1 MEQRGFQLDDRAIG
15 ERLQIHRIDDVD
27 RRALS
32 VLRAVLE
39 PFLPKVVDEFYAHI
53 QRFPEAVAVIAGAGS
68 SIDRLKKT
76 NPRYFDQ
83 IFRARFDREYF
94 ESRFTIGRIHAQIGL
109 EPRWFYA
116 AMSTYY
122 DLIYPYLVSRLRF
135 RPSKLAAMLTAFQ
148 KAMNL
153 DQSLVLEAYV
163 EYGFVAELR
172 DVVGKSTVVAE
183 NLAETSRSVRES
195 SEQSG
200 KASHEVAL
208 VSEQLARLAASQ
220 AEAAEEAARAAERV
234 MGAME
239 RLRGG
244 AERQT
249 EAVAHADQAATEL
262 RSALER
268 IAEQAAVWTRIR
280 ERVQAIER
288 LRGAMAE
295 TGRRVAEMAQRS
307 DEIGKIV
314 QTIDDIAAQ
323 TNLLA
328 LNAAIEAAR
337 AGEHGRGFAVVAEEV
352 RKLAENSS
360 EATKEISNLIR
371 AVQSGSQAAAEAM
384 SAATED
390 VEGAAEV
397 TLESAKGLERIAE
410 LAAQASDLSAAF
422 GGAMEAVGE
431 AAIEASRAADEAR
444 EQVAVV
450 TGSIQ
455 SIAASAQENS
465 ASAQQVSAAAEEM
478 NAQVEELLAAVQE
491 VDHQATVLREVVGAA
506 RQAVEKAG
514 RAAA

>member
-1 MEQRGFQLDDRAIG
+1 MEQLGFQLDDRAIA
-15 ERLQIHRIDDVD
+15 ERLQINRIHDGD
-27 RRALS
+27 RRALTE
-32 VLRAVLE
+32 LRAVLE
-39 PFLPKVVDEFYAHI
+39 PYLPKVVDEFYAHI
-53 QRFPEAVAVIAGAGS
+53 QRFPEAVAVIGGAGS

-76 NPRYFDQ
+76 NPRYFEQ

-94 ESRFTIGRIHAQIGL
+94 ESRLTIGWIHAQIGL
-109 EPRWFYA
+109 GPKWFYA

-122 DLIYPYLVSRLRF
+122 DLIYPHLVAKLKF
-135 RPSKLAAMLTAFQ
+135 RPAKLAAMLTAFQ

-153 DQSLVLEAYV
+153 DQSLVMESYEDHAFLRTRRQTE
-163 EYGFVAELR
+163 EVAR
-172 DVVGKSTVVAE
+172 A
-183 NLAETSRSVRES
+183 LADTSRTVRES

-200 KASHEVAL
+200 KASQEVAS
-208 VSEQLARLAASQ
+208 VSEQLARLAATQ
-220 AEAAEEAARAAERV
+220 AEAAEEAAQAAERV
-234 MGAME
+234 VQAME
-239 RLRGG
+239 RLREG
-244 AERQT
+244 AGRQT
-249 EAVAHADQAATEL
+249 EAVEHADQAATEL
-262 RSALER
+262 RTALER
-268 IAEQAAVWTRIR
+268 IADQAAVWTMIR
-280 ERVQAIER
+280 DRVQAIER

-384 SAATED
+384 SEATAD

-397 TLESAKGLERIAE
+397 TLESAQGLERIAD
-410 LAAQASDLSAAF
+410 LAAQASRLSEAF
-422 GGAMEAVGE
+422 GGAMEAVAE
-431 AAIEASRAADEAR
+431 AAIEANRAVEEAR
-444 EQVAVV
+444 GQVGVV
-450 TGSIQ
+450 SGSIQ

-478 NAQVEELLAAVQE
+478 NAQVEELMAAVHE
-491 VDHQATVLREVVGAA
+491 VDHQAAVLREVVGAA
-506 RQAVEKAG
+506 REAVDKAS

>member
-1 MEQRGFQLDDRAIG
+1 MEQRGFQLDDRAIA
-15 ERLQIHRIDDVD
+15 ERLQINRIHDGD
-27 RRALS
+27 RRALTE
-32 VLRAVLE
+32 LRAVLE
-39 PFLPKVVDEFYAHI
+39 PYLPKVVDEFYAHI
-53 QRFPEAVAVIAGAGS
+53 QRFPEAMAVIGGAGS

-76 NPRYFDQ
+76 NPKYFEQ

-94 ESRFTIGRIHAQIGL
+94 ESRLTIGRIHAQIGL
-109 EPRWFYA
+109 EPKWFYA

-122 DLIYPYLVSRLRF
+122 DLIYPHLVAKLKF
-135 RPSKLAAMLTAFQ
+135 RPAKLAAMLTAFQ

-153 DQSLVLEAYV
+153 DQALVLEAYV
-163 EYGFVAELR
+163 EHGFVAELR

-183 NLAETSRSVRES
+183 NLAETSRTVRES

-200 KASHEVAL
+200 KASQEVAS
-208 VSEQLARLAASQ
+208 VSEQLARLAATQ
-220 AEAAEEAARAAERV
+220 AEAAEEAAQAAERV
-234 MGAME
+234 VQAME
-239 RLRGG
+239 WLREG
-244 AERQT
+244 AGRQT
-249 EAVAHADQAATEL
+249 EAVEHADQAATEL
-262 RSALER
+262 RTALER
-268 IAEQAAVWTRIR
+268 IAEQAAVWTKIR
-280 ERVQAIER
+280 DRVQAIER

-384 SAATED
+384 SEATAD

-397 TLESAKGLERIAE
+397 TLESAQGLERIAD
-410 LAAQASDLSAAF
+410 LAAQASRLSEAF
-422 GGAMEAVGE
+422 GGAMEAVAE
-431 AAIEASRAADEAR
+431 AAVQANRAVEEAR
-444 EQVAVV
+444 GQVGVV
-450 TGSIQ
+450 SGSIQ
-455 SIAASAQENS
+455 NIAASAQENS

-478 NAQVEELLAAVQE
+478 NAQVEELMAAVHE
-491 VDHQATVLREVVGAA
+491 VDHQAAVLREVVGAA
-506 RQAVEKAG
+506 REAVDKAS